1 MDLDLSVFDT
11 VADILDPP
19 DDNWEPLP
27 HQVPPPGRWFAWALM
42 GGRGAGKTATAA
54 RYLHELV
61 HGPPMVEGVPGGH
74 WISIVGPTLGDAV
87 TSCVNG
93 PSGLRKWDPGIKVL
107 QQAGGTVCRWSNGVE
122 AKLFGAH
129 SPEDVERFRAG
140 GNRTFVWAEE
150 MAAWRYLEESWQ
162 QIRYGLRTG
171 LWPHA
176 LITTTPKPRSVIR
189 DIFDKANQ
197 ARELGIEDPEYVM
210 THAPTSAN
218 THLDKRVREMLYA
231 DYEGTRLGRQ
241 ELAGELLLD
250 IENALWATEFIDGNR
265 YTFSQGPNESDCDAV
280 VVAVDPQA
288 QSTGAETGI
297 VVAGKINQWKND
309 SRPHA
314 FVFGDESISGTPDV
328 WATKAVRA
336 YYDYGANYIVA
347 EKNQGG
353 DMVKYTIHSI
363 DNSVPVKVVSATRG
377 KAQRAE
383 PVALQYERG
392 RVHHVGTF
400 NELEDQMLQFDPFEP
415 PEVSPDRMDALV
427 WAITDLL
434 VGSVEMRQQKL
445 HDQRLAGRR

>member
-1 MDLDLSVFDT
+1 MSDLDLSVFDW
-11 VADILDPP
+11 VADLLDPP
-19 DDNWEPLP
+19 EDNWVPLP
-27 HQVPPPGRWFAWALM
+27 HQIPPAGRWFVWALM

-54 RYLHELV
+54 RYVHELV

-87 TSCVNG
+87 QSCVLG
-93 PSGLRKWDPGIKVL
+93 PSGLRKWDSGIKVL
-107 QQAGGTVCRWSNGVE
+107 TTTGGTICRWSNGVE

-150 MAAWRYLEESWQ
+150 LAAWRYMEEAWQ

-171 LWPHA
+171 LHPHA
-176 LITTTPKPRSVIR
+176 LVTTTPKPRSTIK
-189 DIFDKANQ
+189 DLFNKAKEQMEQPNP
-197 ARELGIEDPEYVM
+197 RYVM

-218 THLDKRVREMLYA
+218 PHLDPDVKQELYD

-250 IENALWATEFIDGNR
+250 VENALWATAFIDGNR
-265 YTFSQGPNESDCDAV
+265 LGFSQGPSEAECEVV

-288 QSTGAETGI
+288 ESGAAETGI
-297 VVAGKINQWKND
+297 VVCGRINGYKGD
-309 SRPHA
+309 RRPHA
-314 FVFGDESISGTPDV
+314 FVFGDESIDGTPDV

-353 DMVKYTIHSI
+353 EMVKHTINSI
-363 DNSVPVKVVSATRG
+363 DPDVPVKVVSATRG
-377 KAQRAE
+377 KAIRAE
-383 PVALQYERG
+383 PVALTYERG
-392 RVHHVGTF
+392 RVHHIGTF
-400 NELEDQMLQFDPFEP
+400 GELEDQMLQFDPFEP

-427 WAITDLL
+427 WGITDLL
-434 VGSVEMRQQKL
+434 IGAEIVTQSNL
-445 HDQRLAGRR
+445 NDNRLRGRR